1 MSKINTNKFKL
12 ILVMAIAFVFATSI
26 QLLGLTQ
33 TSVYAE
39 TNCDDY
45 SANTSAYS
53 ACMQAKQTSSSG
65 ETSEKSSV
73 CEGRFLGFPTWY
85 RGLVSESGNCNVNL
99 LGSGTDG
106 LSKSIW
112 KIVLNVIEAA
122 MMLVGYLS
130 VIFIIYG
137 GILFVTSAGSADG
150 VKKAKSSITNA
161 VIGLVISIV
170 AIAVVEFIFN
180 QLLMGAA

>member
-1 MSKINTNKFKL
+1 MSFQKRRNMLKNAL
-12 ILVMAIAFVFATSI
+12 LAVAIMVFSFAANPVVFNNYS
-26 QLLGLTQ
+26 
-33 TSVYAE
+33 YAE
-39 TNCDDY
+39 STNSAST
-45 SANTSAYS
+45 SAN
-53 ACMQAKQTSSSG
+53 SG
-65 ETSEKSSV
+65 ESDPCNSS
-73 CEGRFLGFPTWY
+73 FLGFPTWY
-85 RGLVSESGNCNVNL
+85 RGLVNKNSGNCEVQM

-106 LSKSIW
+106 LSKSVW